1 MATAEESAMETIT
14 PFDASVDFPSLNANT
29 HKRSRDSS
37 DSEPENHLE
46 KQSRKDGAQRFPRY
60 FLIAAADANKP
71 MTRISPTK
79 GLYALKS
86 LVGTVEKVI
95 RQQNGNLIVGLQR
108 PGQVRNLMDTKEI
121 NSIPCIVSSFQQM
134 NSKKGVIRC
143 SALRDI
149 PEEEIVEDLSSEGV
163 IAARKLYFTKDGRR
177 LTSNTVILTFDG
189 SVLPKVIKAGYLNL
203 KVEPYIPN
211 PLRCFNCNR
220 FGHPRDKCKRKAC
233 CARCGKEDHEDDK
246 MCAESPHCVNCLGD
260 HQAYSRDCPIF
271 LEEKSI
277 QRLRVTENLSFP
289 EARQRIRPS
298 PSQPGRS
305 YSSVVKKTV
314 SSIATQVDMD
324 KDMTGKIVL
333 PTPRPTSST
342 EATPS
347 GARST
352 PAAATRPTPS
362 ASTAESSASS
372 AEPAA
377 SSKATPAL
385 KATSKPPLPQNK
397 PNPNINKNSSAPK
410 QQRRNQ
416 GDPPPGRKK

>member
-1 MATAEESAMETIT
+1 MATAGESAMETIT
-14 PFDASVDFPSLNANT
+14 PFDASVDSPSINTST

-37 DSEPENHLE
+37 DSESENHLE

-60 FLIAAADANKP
+60 FLIAAADVKKP

-79 GLYALKS
+79 GLHVLKS

-121 NSIPCIVSSFQQM
+121 NGIPCVVSSFQQM

-149 PEEEIVEDLSSEGV
+149 PEEEIAEDLSSEGV
-163 IAARKLYFTKDGRR
+163 IAARKLYFTKDGRK

-189 SVLPKVIKAGYLNL
+189 SVLPKQIKAGYLNL

-246 MCAESPHCVNCLGD
+246 MCAESPHCVNCKGD

-298 PSQPGRS
+298 PSQPGMS
-305 YSSVVKKTV
+305 YSSVVKKTM

-324 KDMTGKIVL
+324 KDMIGKIVL
-333 PTPRPTSST
+333 PTSLSLSST

-347 GARST
+347 AARST
-352 PAAATRPTPS
+352 TAAATRPTPS
-362 ASTAESSASS
+362 ASTAEPSASS

-377 SSKATPAL
+377 SSKAAPAL
-385 KATSKPPLPQNK
+385 KAASKPPQNK
-397 PNPNINKNSSAPK
+397 PNLIINKNSSAPK
-410 QQRRNQ
+410 QPRRNQ
-416 GDPPPGRKK
+416 SDPPPGRKK